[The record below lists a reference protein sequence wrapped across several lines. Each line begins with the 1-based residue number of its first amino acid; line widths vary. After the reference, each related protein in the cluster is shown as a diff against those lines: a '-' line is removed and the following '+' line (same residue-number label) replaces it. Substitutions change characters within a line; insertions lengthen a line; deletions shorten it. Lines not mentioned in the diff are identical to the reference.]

1 MSLEEKNLPFDEYV
15 YNDKWRSRTIDV
27 KTYWEYHKRSIENLE
42 EFWASIARELEWF
55 RPWDRVFDS
64 SNPPFF
70 KWFVG
75 GELNLS
81 YLAVDRHVKTWRKNK
96 LALIWEGEPVDQTG
110 YPTDRRKLTYYDLW
124 REVNRAACMLH
135 CNFGIKKGDRVTLY
149 LPMIPEL
156 PIAMYAA
163 WRIGA
168 ITNVVFSGFSADA
181 LADRIND
188 SQSRLVITADG
199 FWRRGRVVRLKEI
212 VDKALEKAPSV
223 ENVIVYRRLGLNDV
237 PMTEGRDWFWDRA
250 MAGVPHNAYVEPE
263 RLESTH
269 PSYMLYTSGTTGK
282 PKGIVHDTGGWA
294 VHVYATMKWVF
305 DLKDD
310 DIYWCTADI
319 GWVTGHS
326 YIVLGPM
333 LMGATQVMY
342 EGAPD
347 FPQPDRWW
355 AVIERYGVTVLY
367 TSPTAIRTF
376 MRFGEEWPRKHDL
389 STLRIIHSVGEPINP
404 EAWRWAYRNLGY
416 QNVAFGSTWWM
427 TETGGIVI
435 SHAPGLYLAPMKP
448 GTNGPPLPGFEVDV
462 VDENGNP
469 APPGVKGYLV
479 IRRPWPGML
488 HTIWGDPER
497 YVKTYWSR
505 FPGVFYAGDYAI
517 KDRDGYIWVLGRAD
531 EVIKV
536 AGHRLGTYELESA
549 LISHPAVAEAA
560 VIGIPDPI
568 KGEVPIAFVVLKQG
582 VAGTDELRREL
593 RQHIRN
599 TVGPIAEPG
608 QIYFVTKL
616 PKTRSGKIM
625 RRLLRAVATG
635 APLGDVT
642 TLEDETSVE
651 EAKKA
656 YEELKKEV
664 L

>member
-42 EFWASIARELEWF
+42 EYWASIARELEWF
-55 RPWDRVFDS
+55 RPWDRVLDA

-110 YPTDRRKLTYYDLW
+110 YPTDRRKFTYYDLW
-124 REVNRAACMLH
+124 REVNRVACMLH

-199 FWRRGRVVRLKEI
+199 FWRRGKVVRLKEI

-333 LMGATQVMY
+333 LMGATEVMY

-355 AVIERYGVTVLY
+355 AIIERYGVTVLY

-376 MRFGEEWPRKHDL
+376 MRFGEEWPRKHEL

-469 APPGVKGYLV
+469 VPPGVRGYLV
-479 IRRPWPGML
+479 IRRPYPGML

-505 FPGVFYAGDYAI
+505 FPGVF
-517 KDRDGYIWVLGRAD
+517 
-531 EVIKV
+531 
-536 AGHRLGTYELESA
+536 
-549 LISHPAVAEAA
+549 
-560 VIGIPDPI
+560 
-568 KGEVPIAFVVLKQG
+568 
-582 VAGTDELRREL
+582 
-593 RQHIRN
+593 
-599 TVGPIAEPG
+599 
-608 QIYFVTKL
+608 
-616 PKTRSGKIM
+616 
-625 RRLLRAVATG
+625 
-635 APLGDVT
+635 
-642 TLEDETSVE
+642 
-651 EAKKA
+651 
-656 YEELKKEV
+656 
-664 L
+664 